1 MANTVSAGVYL
12 PADTYWLD
20 WQSDGSLASGPWAPP
35 IVISN
40 TTETGNALQLVSGN
54 WGSVLDSD
62 SNTAQGFPFVIEEP
76 DCDLPSWARAEPSS
90 GTTSPL
96 SADQVN
102 VIFDATDLSF
112 GTYTDTLCVFSND
125 PLNPIVEVPLELT
138 VFQPAIT
145 LQKTVGT
152 EPNECADS
160 DTVYV
165 TVGTAV
171 YYCYRVTNN
180 GNITFTLH
188 DLYDSDFGNVLTGH
202 VALLPPGGTITA
214 PINLS
219 TTITT
224 TTINTA
230 TWTAYNVGGLD
241 EAESVAIATAVI
253 AQPALALTIIAHLN
267 APNCQPT
274 SPTIIPIGRHAF
286 YCYTATNT
294 GNVPLYTHSL
304 TDSVIGKIFT
314 NTVYTLTPGASIN
327 TISMGV
333 TITHRIF
340 THTMHVG
347 AWTAVANETIST
359 TTSSVLD
366 ITAIRVYYASFP
378 FIIRP

>member
-1 MANTVSAGVYL
+1 MTVTN
-12 PADTYWLD
+12 PDI
-20 WQSDGSLASGPWAPP
+20 SL
-35 IVISN
+35 
-40 TTETGNALQLVSGN
+40 
-54 WGSVLDSD
+54 
-62 SNTAQGFPFVIEEP
+62 
-76 DCDLPSWARAEPSS
+76 R
-90 GTTSPL
+90 
-96 SADQVN
+96 
-102 VIFDATDLSF
+102 
-112 GTYTDTLCVFSND
+112 
-125 PLNPIVEVPLELT
+125 
-138 VFQPAIT
+138 
-145 LQKTVGT
+145 KTVGT
-152 EPNECADS
+152 EPDVCTDS
-160 DTVYV
+160 DTIYV
-165 TVGTAV
+165 NPGATI
-171 YYCYRVTNN
+171 YYCYRITNN

-253 AQPALALTIIAHLN
+253 AQPALALTISAHLN

>member
-1 MANTVSAGVYL
+1 
-12 PADTYWLD
+12 
-20 WQSDGSLASGPWAPP
+20 
-35 IVISN
+35 
-40 TTETGNALQLVSGN
+40 
-54 WGSVLDSD
+54 
-62 SNTAQGFPFVIEEP
+62 
-76 DCDLPSWARAEPSS
+76 
-90 GTTSPL
+90 
-96 SADQVN
+96 
-102 VIFDATDLSF
+102 
-112 GTYTDTLCVFSND
+112 
-125 PLNPIVEVPLELT
+125 
-138 VFQPAIT
+138 
-145 LQKTVGT
+145 
-152 EPNECADS
+152 
-160 DTVYV
+160 VYV

-253 AQPALALTIIAHLN
+253 AQPALALTISAHLN